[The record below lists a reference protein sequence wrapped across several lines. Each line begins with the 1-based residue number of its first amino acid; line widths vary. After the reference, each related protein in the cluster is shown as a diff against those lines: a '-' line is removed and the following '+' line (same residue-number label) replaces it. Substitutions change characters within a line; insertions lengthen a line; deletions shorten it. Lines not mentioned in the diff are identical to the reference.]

1 MATLLGASLDQ
12 PLDSA
17 SLQGGLQSLFAA
29 LGQAGVLD
37 LSALPDT
44 GSLPE
49 LMTGLGSL
57 LGGLPQSDVALGDS
71 RLSAFLGELSLL
83 GSLPEGS
90 ASGNPATGRAEAQ
103 LGLVLAGLASLGS
116 AGAGQSSGT
125 QGSTA
130 PTPAE
135 LRLGFQSLLAAL
147 TASGQFSG
155 QAPLGAANSGTGG
168 GIAFSSGN
176 TEQIATISGNFYTAP
191 ELQKQIEANLSKALQ
206 VQNEQLGRASTLF
219 TQSQEIVQKF
229 VSLIK
234 EDDLVRELIQSDE
247 LSDDQQQIF
256 DDKMTELR
264 KDWGMEWGSD
274 DNRAPAS
281 QSSLVSRAVQSGMM
295 V

>member
-1 MATLLGASLDQ
+1 
-12 PLDSA
+12 
-17 SLQGGLQSLFAA
+17 
-29 LGQAGVLD
+29 
-37 LSALPDT
+37 
-44 GSLPE
+44 
-49 LMTGLGSL
+49 MTGLGSL